1 MGCFCKKKKFFGFV
15 LIIFVLFLFYV
26 FFVLSQHLKYLHL
39 HEKISASSGLHKAYL
54 MHKLTLGAHNILF
67 LVSNQ

>member
-1 MGCFCKKKKFFGFV
+1 MGYFCKKTKK
-15 LIIFVLFLFYV
+15 IFLALFLFY
-26 FFVLSQHLKYLHL
+26 VLSQHLKYLHL
-39 HEKISASSGLHKAYL
+39 HEKISLSSGLHKAYL